1 MYKVL
6 KVIRAAA
13 ETSLNYANK
22 YLHVTFVFDEC
33 QHFGAPKGFEHHLYN
48 VCSYLNKATKN

>member
-22 YLHVTFVFDEC
+22 FLHVTFVFDEC

-48 VCSYLNKATKN
+48 EHIQETALYM